1 MDYAVGVSNRIET
14 KQSMKRI
21 KKSMNRLKYLMVV
34 TFLIAIAL
42 LLLLSCQKKDSRQ
55 ADKKKLIVVT
65 TLFPLY
71 DFSKN
76 IGGKYAEVL
85 LLLPPGVE
93 PHSFEPKP
101 EDILRINSA
110 NLFVYT
116 GKHMEPWSEK
126 ILKGLDNQ
134 SVLVIDTSK
143 GITMIEDKGHSHEHS
158 HGHAHE
164 IDPHIW
170 LDFENAKKMVDQI
183 LDGFIKA
190 DPEHTDAYRKNA
202 ENYKSALTELDG
214 RFKKELASCKTS
226 YFIHGGHYAFG
237 YLAKRYGLNYIS
249 AYHGFSP
256 NTEPSAKRLSEL
268 IKKMKQHQTNY
279 VFYEELISPKVAEV
293 LSKETGAELLKLHAA
308 HNLTKDEFTKG
319 VTFLELMEGNLA
331 NLKKGLQCR

>member
-1 MDYAVGVSNRIET
+1 M
-14 KQSMKRI
+14 SMKGV
-21 KKSMNRLKYLMVV
+21 KKSMNRIKNLLVV
-34 TFLIAIAL
+34 LFLVAIAL
-42 LLLLSCQKKDSRQ
+42 VLLLSCQKKDSKQ
-55 ADKKKLIVVT
+55 TEKKRLIVVT

-76 IGGKYAEVL
+76 IGDKYAEVI

-93 PHSFEPKP
+93 PHGFEPRP

-134 SVLVIDTSK
+134 SVVVVDTSK
-143 GITMIEDKGHSHEHS
+143 GITMIEDKGHSHEHR
-158 HGHAHE
+158 HGHTHE

-170 LDFENAKKMVDQI
+170 LDFENAKKMVDHI
-183 LDGFIKA
+183 LYGFIKVDHEYA
-190 DPEHTDAYRKNA
+190 DTYRKNA
-202 ENYKSALTELDG
+202 ESYKAFLTELD
-214 RFKKELASCKTS
+214 RKFKKELAACKTR

-268 IKKMKQHQTNY
+268 IKKMKQYNTKY

-293 LSKETGAELLKLHAA
+293 ISKESGAELLKLHAA
-308 HNLTKDEFTKG
+308 HNLTKEEFNKG

-331 NLKKGLQCR
+331 NLKKGLQCQ